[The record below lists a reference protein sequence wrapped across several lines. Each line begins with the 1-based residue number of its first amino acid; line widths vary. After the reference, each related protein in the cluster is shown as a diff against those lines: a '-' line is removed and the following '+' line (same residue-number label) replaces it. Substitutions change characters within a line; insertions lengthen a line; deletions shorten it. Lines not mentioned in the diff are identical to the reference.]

1 MALYSSALPIG
12 WRVPPANKYKLLS
25 YIPRDKS
32 SRCSCFYLTSRW
44 WGFLL
49 EVSQDTTIIIYTVRK
64 IIMVGSCPTNSSCRD
79 FTFQDKRKISGRY
92 IARYLPSL
100 YSPLTVEQLAGRK
113 PCWSVEMA
121 GSETREM
128 SNIQSVEM
136 VKQTYM
142 SNHSGLVFWFTLYSL
157 FNSVINF

>member
-121 GSETREM
+121 GSETENYKFTVMNLNFLPMTKGTR
-128 SNIQSVEM
+128 
-136 VKQTYM
+136 KQNETQLELTNQY
-142 SNHSGLVFWFTLYSL
+142 FAQ
-157 FNSVINF
+157 NF